1 MNNTDVV
8 NHPQHYTMGGIEC
21 IDALTSMISSFKDP
35 VDAALS
41 WQVVKYVWRHP
52 HKMASVED
60 LRKARFYLNRL
71 IDHLAPPVWAENCV
85 ACDNASAD
93 TTEPA
98 QYRQS

>member
-35 VDAALS
+35 EDAALS

-52 HKMASVED
+52 HKRAPVED

-71 IDHLAPPVWAENCV
+71 IEHLEPPICEEDCATCSG
-85 ACDNASAD
+85 ATQYD
-93 TTEPA
+93 TFGEVVG
-98 QYRQS
+98 